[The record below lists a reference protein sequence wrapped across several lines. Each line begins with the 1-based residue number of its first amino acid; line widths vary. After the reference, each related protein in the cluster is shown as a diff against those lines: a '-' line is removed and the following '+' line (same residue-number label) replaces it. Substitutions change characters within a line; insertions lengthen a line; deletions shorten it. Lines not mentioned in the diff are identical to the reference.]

1 MLHRGKR
8 GIPAANGVMNGQRRP
23 LSITAT
29 AANQAAPLGTS
40 LSARVVAVGRI
51 HFCGDLQPIRV
62 QAAGPILG
70 CTTTTCS
77 AFQSI
82 AGEFVNLVSA

>member
-29 AANQAAPLGTS
+29 AANQAAPLLGTT
-40 LSARVVAVGRI
+40 LSVRVVAVGRI

-62 QAAGPILG
+62 QAGPILG

-77 AFQSI
+77 AFHSI